1 MAGAEITK
9 KALAASLKKL
19 MIEKPF
25 EKISI
30 SDICDGCGMKRK
42 SFYYH
47 FKDKYDLLDWIFDS
61 DMKVFVHENFD
72 DQNFDNRMD
81 IILNFCTYF
90 YENREFYRK
99 AVRIS
104 GQNSLA
110 DHAREYLQPLFEGR
124 IRYLTGSDHPD
135 EFAVRFFAD
144 ACIIGIT
151 DWLEDTD
158 CMPPDQ
164 FISKL
169 FPMIV
174 HGIEALS
181 KDISSMDAALILK
194 EKNPMPDSIEK

>member
-1 MAGAEITK
+1 MAGAGITK

-61 DMKVFVHENFD
+61 DIQACVHENFD
-72 DQNFDNRMD
+72 DQNFDNRLD
-81 IILNFCTYF
+81 IIRNLCSCF

-174 HGIEALS
+174 HGIEALN